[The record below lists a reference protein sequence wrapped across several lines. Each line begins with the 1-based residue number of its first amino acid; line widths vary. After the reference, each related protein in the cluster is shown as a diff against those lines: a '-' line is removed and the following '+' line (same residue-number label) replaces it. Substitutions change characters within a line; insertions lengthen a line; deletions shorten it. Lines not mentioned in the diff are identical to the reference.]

1 MPRPRLR
8 RWVTSVPKATY
19 FKPQGIPLRDLE
31 DVCLSIEGLE
41 ALRLA
46 DLEGMTAEA
55 AAVGMGVSRHTFGRV
70 LTEAR
75 AAVARALVAGAA
87 LRIEGGHYEVAE
99 DQNDEKHTLPEQTD
113 ASMQN
118 NVGPTTPAKEHFMR
132 QGCATQKG
140 QGSGQGRCGQ
150 GQGKGGR
157 GQGQCGQGKGR
168 GMGQA
173 DSAGVVSGNAG
184 SRQTGTNL
192 CVCPTC
198 GQTAPHTPGTACAT
212 MRCPACGTAMTRQ

>member
-31 DVCLSIEGLE
+31 EVCLSIEGLE

-46 DLEGMTAEA
+46 DLEGMTTEA

-87 LRIEGGHYEVAE
+87 LRIEGGHYEVAG
-99 DQNDEKHTLPEQTD
+99 DQNDEKQALPQKTD

-118 NVGPTTPAKEHFMR
+118 NVGPITPTAKEHFMR

-140 QGSGQGRCGQ
+140 QSGQGRCGQ
-150 GQGKGGR
+150 GQEQGKGGR

-173 DSAGVVSGNAG
+173 GNAG
-184 SRQTGTNL
+184 SMQTGTNL

-212 MRCPACGTAMTRQ
+212 MRCPACGAAMTRQ